1 MKKRYI
7 HIYQCKRLHHI
18 LAHDIYDDVWGILI
32 LPKYTV
38 LDEDALKRLKSFKI
52 RQLIV
57 YEPDTEMERP
67 LEA

>member
-7 HIYQCKRLHHI
+7 HIYQCKRMHHI
-18 LAHDIYDDVWGILI
+18 LAHDVYDEWGILI

-38 LDEDALKRLKSFKI
+38 LDEPAVKRLKSFKV

-57 YEPDTEMERP
+57 YEPDSEMKRP
-67 LEA
+67 SKA

>member
-1 MKKRYI
+1 M
-7 HIYQCKRLHHI
+7 
-18 LAHDIYDDVWGILI
+18 AHDIYDDVWGILI